1 MKKRITA
8 LLLCLVMVFSLI
20 PTSVWATESPATD
33 AGSGGIEE
41 RDPNALTKEEVK
53 AILQG
58 SNALVAVKCIN
69 PNGGCNVNP
78 VKYGLAAST
87 FTMEKNEEN
96 GYTLTVETAP
106 FVAAYSNSGQGRGL
120 PHDLYSAETLT
131 WKLSRENDVWTV
143 KPAVEGVDDTILV
156 THIPEATYDVLKG
169 MKGGIDTR
177 CVNKTT
183 AYTNYGVIAGLVG
196 ESAASAQVVKNADGA
211 YILTISTKNFADAAS
226 KHNDRV
232 HDLLTG
238 ETANFVLSLKN
249 DAGKY
254 VWTATP
260 VTDADGICEVAHRVK
275 VTFDQNY
282 TNAPATTEAMYKYNT
297 AEVMGGAFPADPSRS
312 GYVFQGWNTKA
323 DGTGDAF
330 SNATAVTEDVTVY
343 AQWGQLHPVQLVIY
357 RNGDT
362 SKAYKTV
369 SLDPQLKG
377 TVIDLNDV
385 DIGKYYT
392 GNYEFYGWYDDG
404 LWNIYKANVAAG
416 KDAPAGLTTKTVNG
430 WTNFKCMVYDYEN
443 VVYFQTKEAMEAY
456 QADHSKTEG
465 IVKSVKALHGSAL
478 PTVDA
483 PEATR
488 AGYTFQYWSR
498 EGQSVNVTGQTVNGW
513 TNLYGVWKIVPHN
526 IYAFTRLNSAFAPLT
541 KAEFGGFIKLN
552 ATTLKDN
559 LGLNV
564 EYNENGYISI
574 GKFNFD
580 AMPLTEDMYFGDDAE
595 LDAVKAQSINLEN
608 GVSADTADQ
617 IAWTFLYQVDNSDYM
632 TEAGYP
638 TDDEN
643 GYQLA
648 GNLNVAAVMFN
659 AGGDNVENMPA
670 VNYTYD
676 DGFYQI
682 HDFYFAGKDFTLPAD
697 PTREGYIF
705 KGWEATVIPGED
717 DADCYADPT
726 TDAGA
731 ETQTLYKAGDTYTIT
746 DGGVIFTAQ
755 WEKKTY
761 TIAASLYLN
770 DSESPVMVDSGAYK
784 WTHRYGGEYGV
795 TIDYTEMLDTL
806 KNKALEADKANK
818 PYDAEI
824 TLYFPGS
831 DKVFNTAVTTY
842 GQNTARWQEINGGN
856 IAYIKGVAT
865 TSYEVIFKDENGN
878 EIETKIVEY
887 GKTVASVDP
896 DDKYGYNFV
905 GWVDQDGNAFTFDN
919 DGNSVTKITHKTVL
933 TAQWAKKV
941 YTIGPDLRINGGETV
956 KAPGKNYSW
965 SPRYSGEYQDVID
978 YDKVFKDLTAKVEEV
993 DKDNDPSKIE
1003 IKLCFPGKTP
1013 ANTDEGGLFNEVIT
1027 YFGQEGAGWNPGVKN
1042 TAYIWGYATTYYDVI
1057 FDSNGGTA
1065 VVTQKNV
1072 QYGTTATEP
1081 ENPTKYGYNFTGWV
1095 DEDGNAFDFDTKIT
1109 HKTVLTAQWA
1119 KKDYVIASDLRIN
1132 GGDANLAD
1140 GKTYAWTHR
1149 YGGKFEETI
1158 DYQPMLD
1165 ALKARAM
1172 KVDAANGPVDSVVT
1186 LCFPG
1191 SDKLFNDA
1199 VKTYGQDTANW
1210 QAANNTAYIWGYA
1223 TNVYAVTFNYG
1234 TEDIKNEILKVN
1246 FGDTITK
1253 SEPKR
1258 DGYKFTGWYDE
1269 NGNLFDFA
1277 TPITKSMTLTA
1288 GWEIIPHDI
1297 YAYARL
1303 NSSFGQLTTSE
1314 WGDDIKLN
1322 AETLKNL
1329 GLEIG
1334 YNGNGYISIGKFT
1347 FNAMALTDDLYFDD
1361 ETTAAVLEA
1370 LKKDIVLETG
1380 VSADTAAK
1388 IAWTFLYQADDS
1400 EDSDYMYKSGYPA
1413 TDKDSYQLSG
1423 NLFLAAA
1430 MFDAGDVGEDEVKG
1444 MPAVNYTFDDVFAI
1458 HDFYLPGTEIELPA
1472 LERTGYTFLG
1482 WEVKVIPSDD
1492 VANYADADA
1501 EKTLVEAGKYTIT
1514 EGGAIFTA
1522 QWKINTYNVTFDS
1535 NGGSAVESQQVDYR
1549 AKVTKPAEPTREG
1562 YHFMGWFNGDKEWN
1576 FDEDTMGAG
1585 DMTLTAKWEIN
1596 EYTVSFDSKGG
1607 TKVDSQIVKHGD
1619 TADKPSNPRRNG
1631 YVFKGWYL
1639 DGQKFDFSTPITGDT
1654 TLTAR
1659 WATKTSGGSNS
1670 SSDTTTKDNGKT
1682 VKSGKTFDGGIALYV
1697 GLSVLSATGSA
1708 LVITKKK
1715 RG

>member
-20 PTSVWATESPATD
+20 PTSVWATESPTTD
-33 AGSGGIEE
+33 TGSGGIEE
-41 RDPNALTKEEVK
+41 RDPNALTEEKVK
-53 AILQG
+53 KILQE
-58 SNALVAVKCIN
+58 SEALVAVKCIN

-87 FTMEKNEEN
+87 FTMEENEEN
-96 GYTLTVETAP
+96 GYTLTVEAAP
-106 FVAAYSNSGQGRGL
+106 FVAAYSKSGQGRGL

-156 THIPEATYDVLKG
+156 THIPEATYDVLKS
-169 MKGGIDTR
+169 MQGGINTR

-211 YILTISTKNFADAAS
+211 YILTVSTKNFADSAS

-238 ETANFVLSLKN
+238 ETANFVLSLSKN

-260 VTDADGICEVAHRVK
+260 VTELDGICEVAHRVK

-282 TNAPATTEAMYKYNT
+282 TNAPAATEAMYKYDT
-297 AEVMGGAFPADPSRS
+297 AEVMEGAFPADPSRS

-513 TNLYGVWKIVPHN
+513 TNLYGVWTITPHN
-526 IYAFTRLNSAFAPLT
+526 IYAYARLNSYFAPLT
-541 KAEFGGFIKLN
+541 AAEFEDTITLN
-552 ATTLKDN
+552 ADTLKR
-559 LGLNV
+559 LGLGS
-564 EYNENGYISI
+564 YNRLGYIPV
-574 GKFNFD
+574 GTFNF
-580 AMPLTEDMYFGDDAE
+580 AGMPLVDDMYFDDDT
-595 LDAVKAQSINLEN
+595 LDAVADAATDAIDNRTIDLRP
-608 GVSADTADQ
+608 GVDSSTAALID
-617 IAWTFLYQVDNSDYM
+617 WTVLYKTFNEEDM
-632 TEAGYP
+632 APGYI
-638 TDDEN
+638 TDDGE
-643 GYQLA
+643 GYQLS
-648 GNLNVAAVMFN
+648 GNLNLATVAFN
-659 AGGDNVENMPA
+659 AGKGVDPDDVKNMPV
-670 VNYTYD
+670 VNYTYE
-676 DGFYQI
+676 GFGI
-682 HDFYFAGKDFTLPAD
+682 HDFYFTGNVFDLPENV

-705 KGWEATVIPGED
+705 KGWSAKRLGDIVV
-717 DADCYADPT
+717 YSDPT

-731 ETQTLYKAGDTYTIT
+731 EDEPLYKAGDEYSIT
-746 DGGVIFTAQ
+746 AQGVIFTAQ

-770 DSESPVMVDSGAYK
+770 DSASPVMVDSGAYK
-784 WTHRYGGEYGV
+784 WTHRYGGKYGD
-795 TIDYTEMLDTL
+795 TIDYQPMIDAL
-806 KNKALEADKANK
+806 KARALKVDAANEPYADATKV
-818 PYDAEI
+818 

-842 GQNTARWQEINGGN
+842 GQNTARWQEINGSN
-856 IAYIKGVAT
+856 IAYIKGVVT
-865 TSYEVIFKDENGN
+865 TSYQVIFKAEDGT
-878 EIETKIVEY
+878 EIKTKIVEY
-887 GKTVASVDP
+887 GKTVASADP
-896 DDKYGYNFV
+896 GDKYGYNFV

-919 DGNSVTKITHKTVL
+919 DGNSVTEITRKTVL

-965 SPRYSGEYQDVID
+965 SPRYSGEYQDVIN
-978 YDKVFKDLTAKVEEV
+978 YDKVFEDLTAKVEEV
-993 DKDNDPSKIE
+993 DKDNKPSKIE

-1027 YFGQEGAGWNPGVKN
+1027 RFGQEGASWNPGVKN

-1065 VVTQKNV
+1065 VDTQKNV
-1072 QYGTTATEP
+1072 QYGTTATKP
-1081 ENPTKYGYNFTGWV
+1081 ENPTREGYRFLGWFT
-1095 DEDGNAFDFDTKIT
+1095 EDGKAFDF
-1109 HKTVLTAQWA
+1109 
-1119 KKDYVIASDLRIN
+1119 S
-1132 GGDANLAD
+1132 
-1140 GKTYAWTHR
+1140 
-1149 YGGKFEETI
+1149 
-1158 DYQPMLD
+1158 
-1165 ALKARAM
+1165 
-1172 KVDAANGPVDSVVT
+1172 
-1186 LCFPG
+1186 
-1191 SDKLFNDA
+1191 
-1199 VKTYGQDTANW
+1199 
-1210 QAANNTAYIWGYA
+1210 
-1223 TNVYAVTFNYG
+1223 
-1234 TEDIKNEILKVN
+1234 
-1246 FGDTITK
+1246 
-1253 SEPKR
+1253 
-1258 DGYKFTGWYDE
+1258 
-1269 NGNLFDFA
+1269 

-1288 GWEIIPHDI
+1288 KWEIVNINAYIIPITSDGTQLVGDGFDMALAASTLSRVGLPGYEDEDAVRIHF
-1297 YAYARL
+1297 ATFA
-1303 NSSFGQLTTSE
+1303 SSAGLADADEYFPGTDPLVVKAVA
-1314 WGDDIKLN
+1314 D
-1322 AETLKNL
+1322 LKN
-1329 GLEIG
+1329 GLERRFAAGVNEAKADGIM
-1334 YNGNGYISIGKFT
+1334 SK
-1347 FNAMALTDDLYFDD
+1347 TDWTYLHVGELDD
-1361 ETTAAVLEA
+1361 EE
-1370 LKKDIVLETG
+1370 
-1380 VSADTAAK
+1380 DTN
-1388 IAWTFLYQADDS
+1388 F
-1400 EDSDYMYKSGYPA
+1400 
-1413 TDKDSYQLSG
+1413 LSG
-1423 NLFLAAA
+1423 NLVFYSAR
-1430 MFDAGDVGEDEVKG
+1430 FVTEDSEHVTG
-1444 MPAVNYTFDDVFAI
+1444 MPNAEYTHNAVAVYDY
-1458 HDFYLPGTEIELPA
+1458 YLDGETITVPDAVP
-1472 LERTGYTFLG
+1472 ERYGYDFLG
-1482 WEVKVIPSDD
+1482 WSVKAVPAENDKLLKAGDTVTVDGD
-1492 VANYADADA
+1492 V
-1501 EKTLVEAGKYTIT
+1501 V
-1514 EGGAIFTA
+1514 FTA
-1522 QWKINTYNVTFDS
+1522 QWKL
-1535 NGGSAVESQQVDYR
+1535 
-1549 AKVTKPAEPTREG
+1549 K
-1562 YHFMGWFNGDKEWN
+1562 
-1576 FDEDTMGAG
+1576 
-1585 DMTLTAKWEIN
+1585 

-1607 TKVDSQIVKHGD
+1607 TKVDSQIVEHGS
-1619 TADKPSNPRRNG
+1619 TATKPRNPHRND
-1631 YVFKGWYL
+1631 YTFKGWYL
-1639 DGQKFDFSTPITGDT
+1639 DGKKFDFSTPITGDI
-1654 TLTAR
+1654 TLVAR

-1682 VKSGKTFDGGIALYV
+1682 VQSGRTFDGGIALYV

-1708 LVITKKK
+1708 WVITKKK